1 MQIALEFMS
10 LLIVGWVAST
20 EVGSWWG
27 VQPVVERLPYEQQVA
42 MEQGML
48 RTFGRIMPILMPLS
62 AILAIALVVVSGGDG
77 SVAFWL
83 RVITANC
90 IAVAIVTTVAVNVP
104 LNSRTAKWQLSADPT
119 ERERSRQQWHFFQ
132 GMRAGLFMAAFI
144 MLALA
149 ASMA

>member
-1 MQIALEFMS
+1 
-10 LLIVGWVAST
+10 
-20 EVGSWWG
+20 
-27 VQPVVERLPYEQQVA
+27 
-42 MEQGML
+42 
-48 RTFGRIMPILMPLS
+48 MPILMPLS
-62 AILAIALVVVSGGDG
+62 AILAIALVVVSVGDG

-90 IAVAIVTTVAVNVP
+90 IAIAIVTTVAVNVP
-104 LNSRTAKWQLSADPT
+104 INYSPTAKWQLSADPA
-119 ERERSRQQWHFFQ
+119 EWQRSRQQWHFFQ

>member
-10 LLIVGWVAST
+10 LLVVGWVASA

-27 VQPVVERLPYEQQVA
+27 VQPVVERLPYEHQVA

-48 RTFGRIMPILMPLS
+48 RTFGRIMPTLVPLS
-62 AILAIALVVVSGGDG
+62 AILAIALVVVSAGDG
-77 SVAFWL
+77 SLAFWL

-90 IAVAIVTTVAVNVP
+90 IAVAIVTTVAVNIP
-104 LNSRTAKWQLSADPT
+104 INSRTAKWQLSDDPA
-119 ERERSRQQWHFFQ
+119 EWQRSRQQWHFFQ
-132 GMRAGLFMAAFI
+132 GVRAGLFMAAFI